1 MVVGGEADFHLSDVG
16 AGVGGGGEGLLYHL
30 DVLGRGHID
39 IVAQLLD
46 F

>member
-1 MVVGGEADFHLSDVG
+1 MVGVEADLDFVDFGVGG
-16 AGVGGGGEGLLYHL
+16 GGGGEGLLYHL
-30 DVLGRGHID
+30 DVFGGGDID